1 MSSAHALLAGTSGCC
16 GGIQIESLR
25 STGLSWAIAGTAS
38 RPAASAA
45 PNAAAASFFMSF
57 FLPIRLR
64 PKHTGFIGRNEMED
78 SRRIALDV
86 LVACLDKGQPL
97 DDALGRHPGFPAL
110 DPRDRA
116 FVRLLLA
123 TTLRRLGEIDT
134 VLGAMIERPLEGA
147 NAVGLQILRLGA
159 AQLLFL
165 GTPAHAAVD
174 TSVALAQS
182 RLPHLKGLTNAVLR
196 RVAREGVAMLGD
208 RDPARLN
215 TPQWLWESWVAN
227 YGEETARAIAAAH
240 LIEAPLDL
248 TPRSDADFLG
258 RAPRGGEAADR
269 HAPPRT
275 GGAISELPGYAE
287 GAWWVQDAAATLPV
301 RLLGDVTGKRVADL
315 CAAPGGKTLQLCA
328 GGAIVTAVDI
338 SARRIGRLNDN
349 LARAGMTA
357 ELVTADAG
365 KWTPA
370 EKFDAIL
377 LDAPCSG
384 TGTLRRHPDIAW
396 LKDNDDVSRLTLT
409 QDRLLVHALDLLKP
423 DGTLVFA
430 VCSLEEDEG
439 PARIEAL
446 LAREPRVK
454 RVPVESAELPGLA
467 DAITSAGDIR
477 TLPSMWTE
485 RGGLDGFYVSRLQTS

>member
-1 MSSAHALLAGTSGCC
+1 
-16 GGIQIESLR
+16 
-25 STGLSWAIAGTAS
+25 
-38 RPAASAA
+38 
-45 PNAAAASFFMSF
+45 
-57 FLPIRLR
+57 
-64 PKHTGFIGRNEMED
+64 MED
-78 SRRIALDV
+78 SRQIALDV
-86 LVACLDKGQPL
+86 LIACLDKGQPF
-97 DDALGRHPGFPAL
+97 DDALARHPGFPAL

-134 VLGAMIERPLEGA
+134 VLAAMIERPLEGA
-147 NAVGLQILRLGA
+147 NAIGRQILRLGA

-165 GTPAHAAVD
+165 GTPPHAAVD

-196 RVAREGVAMLGD
+196 RIAREGVAMLGD

-215 TPQWLWESWVAN
+215 TPDWLWESWTSS
-227 YGEETARAIAAAH
+227 YGEETTRAIAAAH

-248 TPRSDADFLG
+248 TPRADADFWAGQLDAEKLPTG
-258 RAPRGGEAADR
+258 TLRRP
-269 HAPPRT
+269 T

-301 RLLGDVTGKRVADL
+301 RLLGDVAGQRVADL

-328 GGAIVTAVDI
+328 AGAVVTAVDI

-365 KWTPA
+365 KWTPT

-396 LKDNDDVSRLTLT
+396 LKDGEDVSRLTLT

-423 DGTLVFA
+423 GGTLVYA

-439 PARIEAL
+439 PARIDAL
-446 LAREPRVK
+446 LARSSQVTL
-454 RVPVESAELPGLA
+454 VPVQPAELPGLN
-467 DAITSAGDIR
+467 DAISPNGDIR
-477 TLPSMWTE
+477 TLPSMWPE
-485 RGGLDGFYVSRLQTS
+485 RGGLDGFYVARLTTLTGP